1 MEVRMDLSH
10 IMISEKNDMHMIVLK
25 ERDGARRFPI
35 WIGLFEAVAIDRK
48 VKEIQHPRPLT
59 HDLLISVIRDLGGAL
74 ERVVVCDLR
83 DQTFFAKL
91 VVDRDGETVEI
102 DCRPSDAIAL
112 AVSDKTPI
120 FVEDHVLDQV
130 AGS

>member
-1 MEVRMDLSH
+1 MDLSH
-10 IMISEKNDMHMIVLK
+10 IMISEKSDMHVIVLK
-25 ERDGARRFPI
+25 ERDGERSFPI

-59 HDLLISVIRDLGGAL
+59 HDLLISVIRNLGGTL
-74 ERVVVCDLR
+74 QRVVVCDLR

-91 VVDRDGETVEI
+91 VVLRDGEAIEI

-112 AVSDKTPI
+112 AMNDKTPI
-120 FVEDHVLDQV
+120 YVEDHVLEKV
-130 AGS
+130 TGS